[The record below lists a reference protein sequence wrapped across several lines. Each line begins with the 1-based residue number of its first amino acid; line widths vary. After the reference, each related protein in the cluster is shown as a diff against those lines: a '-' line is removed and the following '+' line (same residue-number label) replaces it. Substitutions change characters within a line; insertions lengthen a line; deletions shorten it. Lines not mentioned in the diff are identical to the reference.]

1 MFPSSSV
8 VGLKQWNAT
17 PPGVIA
23 TMLFFAAALA
33 LTMALVSAINDR
45 PEQWS
50 GPPDEYLHRS
60 AARYYIDHWLPPKV
74 GDAATLDSYSRDYGF
89 SYLNET
95 DAVYFFAGKFARLI
109 SPLVSNHDIGFR
121 LFNVVLLAVLAY
133 LCAMRPRAYLV
144 FLPLLLSPQIWYIF
158 SYFNGDAFPLF
169 LAMLIAYQVATADS
183 LFNRYL
189 ESPGILRRI
198 AGIFL
203 FGLLVA
209 LLALSK
215 KNY

>member
-1 MFPSSSV
+1 
-8 VGLKQWNAT
+8 
-17 PPGVIA
+17 
-23 TMLFFAAALA
+23 MLFFAAALA

-169 LAMLIAYQVATADS
+169 LAMLIAYQVATAVFSPLSSRSADS
-183 LFNRYL
+183 ARRRQFFLPRASSPRRAYIWAGSRL
-189 ESPGILRRI
+189 EPR
-198 AGIFL
+198 
-203 FGLLVA
+203 
-209 LLALSK
+209 
-215 KNY
+215 N